1 MRDCQFH
8 LVLRS
13 GGRPISAVQIP
24 RGPAGDRS
32 LTDGWTSFVSTVM
45 VGRRQRSRP
54 GRAVRKRRAALA
66 RAALAHIRGDAPGE
80 LPTAARGSLPTVL
93 RVVAALRAA
102 PAARLCAHAC
112 VVALI
117 LTVLGAEVSGRGGA
131 ASVARSAPVTERAT
145 PLATHDGVVLAPL
158 AVGPIRIRQAAEPLT
173 PLIQQP
179 VTVPSAFQ
187 TVHQLAEGETLG
199 ALAARYGVRL
209 EALVLANR
217 LEQGDA
223 LVVGQLLRIPR
234 VSGQPHVVA
243 TGETL
248 ASLAERFGVSPAVIA
263 TFPANHVGPDAALT
277 PGVELFIP
285 REQLSLPADWLR
297 AVGGLT
303 GLAAR
308 GPEPAAVVRA
318 AETNLRVG
326 PSTEHPRVAQLAAGR
341 RVALR
346 ARHDGWLQVE
356 LGTLRGWVR
365 ADLLAVAAEQVA
377 ALPLSNDFPPPPP
390 RWVWPTRGTLTSG
403 FGPRWGSFHNGIDI
417 ANRAWTPI
425 VAARAGRVREAG
437 WCRGYGYCVR
447 LGHAGGVETIYGH
460 LIARP
465 LVSVGDEVAVG
476 ELIGHMGSTY
486 DRAGGGYSTGVHLH
500 FTVLVNGRAVNPLRF
515 LP

>member
-1 MRDCQFH
+1 M
-8 LVLRS
+8 L
-13 GGRPISAVQIP
+13 
-24 RGPAGDRS
+24 
-32 LTDGWTSFVSTVM
+32 
-45 VGRRQRSRP
+45 GRRERSRP
-54 GRAVRKRRAALA
+54 GRAVFKRRAALA
-66 RAALAHIRGDAPGE
+66 HAALARIRGDAQIE
-80 LPTAARGSLPTVL
+80 FPTAACGSPLSGQ
-93 RVVAALRAA
+93 RVVVALRSE
-102 PAARLCAHAC
+102 PAARLWAHAC

-117 LTVLGAEVSGRGGA
+117 VVVLGAEVSGHGGA
-131 ASVARSAPVTERAT
+131 AIAVHSTPVAARAT
-145 PLATHDGVVLAPL
+145 LLAVHDGVVLAPL
-158 AVGPIRIRQAAEPLT
+158 AVGPIRIGQPGEPIT
-173 PLIQQP
+173 PQIQQP
-179 VTVPSAFQ
+179 VVVPSAFQ

-199 ALAARYGVRL
+199 ALAARYGVQL

-234 VSGQPHVVA
+234 VAGQPHVVA
-243 TGETL
+243 AGETL
-248 ASLAERFGVSPAVIA
+248 ASLAERFGVPPAVIA
-263 TFPANHVGPDAALT
+263 TFPANQVGPDETLT

-285 REQLSLPADWLR
+285 REQLSLPADWLQ
-297 AVGGLT
+297 AVGGLP

-308 GPEPAAVVRA
+308 GPEAAAVVRA
-318 AETNLRVG
+318 AETNLRTG
-326 PSTEHPRVAQLAAGR
+326 PSTEHPRVAQLTAGR

-346 ARHDGWLQVE
+346 ARHDSWLQVE
-356 LGTLRGWVR
+356 LGALRGWVR
-365 ADLLAVAAEQVA
+365 SDLLEVAAEQVA

-390 RWVWPTRGTLTSG
+390 RWVWPTRGSLTSG

-425 VAARAGRVREAG
+425 VAARSGQVREAG

-447 LGHAGGVETIYGH
+447 LSHDGGIETIYGH

-465 LVSVGDEVAVG
+465 VVSVGDEVAVG
-476 ELIGHMGSTY
+476 ALLGHMGSTY